1 MTEEIIFLKEDWI
14 VQGLTIP
21 KGTIVLM
28 DNGTIL
34 EICNHKE

>member
-14 VQGLTIP
+14 VQGLRIE
-21 KGTIVLM
+21 KGTAVLIK
-28 DNGTIL
+28 DGEIL